1 VVGVGFCFHGAMI
14 THAGEKRE
22 LIKLPATLR
31 QSIRRR
37 DEIEN
42 SCRSVHH
49 ISQNDLLFGLS

>member
-1 VVGVGFCFHGAMI
+1 VVGVGFCFHCAI
-14 THAGEKRE
+14 ISFAGEKRE

-31 QSIRRR
+31 KLIRRL

-42 SCRSVHH
+42 ACRSVRL